1 MTAAGATRDVRRQNL
16 VLAALLVTYV
26 AFLAFYDLKT
36 RGPTGMP
43 ALWPCNALLA
53 VGLLRLEGWR
63 RGFLLVS
70 CVVSCLIVHTLAGDP
85 PANVV
90 VYTACDTTEAILI
103 ALMVRRVLKRP
114 ADIRSLHQAVLVVVL
129 AIPITLLMAAIGSA
143 LCAFAEK
150 SSMADYF
157 ADWAFANALGQ
168 AVALPAALVLTT
180 PDTET
185 AFRKPLWQHLVHYG
199 LVGAATAMA
208 FNSTANPMPF
218 LIFPVAMLAAFQ
230 LGPRSAAWSA
240 LIVGAVA
247 LPLTMLGRGP
257 TAINPVWNEPD
268 RFRMIQAF
276 VITIFFTCL
285 AAALALAKQHRMKRL
300 LLRRQKT
307 ARAARVRAQAA
318 SLAKTE
324 FLATMS
330 HEIRTPLNSIL
341 GFADLLGRSETLSP
355 EGRRKLDLIAR
366 AGGSLV
372 TIVNDVLDFSRIE
385 AGRIELDPRPVHP
398 RALVNDAVSIIAP
411 AAQAKGLTLTVDA
424 DDGDQ
429 TYRLDETRLRQVL
442 LNLLNNAVKFTE
454 HGTIRVSLRIHD
466 GEAGDVLALDVSD
479 TGIGIT
485 PEQQALL
492 FQRFQQADSSI
503 RRSYGG
509 TGLGLAI
516 CKALVNLMGGDISL
530 VSTAGQGSTFSVRLP
545 VTVVEASAAD
555 LAVAEDTPAARILLV
570 DDHPMN
576 RELGKAMLELAGCV
590 VVTAEDGDEAVQKV
604 TESRFDVILMDIH
617 MPRMDGLAAS
627 RAIRALPGPTGQ
639 TPIIAL
645 SADVMPQQIERCRKA
660 GMVDH
665 IAKPIERQALYAAIN
680 RCLAQAAVA
689 A

>member
-1 MTAAGATRDVRRQNL
+1 MTAAGATRDQRRQNL
-16 VLAALLVTYV
+16 VLAALLVIYV

-70 CVVSCLIVHTLAGDP
+70 SVVFCLIVHTLAGDP

-90 VYTACDTTEAILI
+90 IYTACDTTEAILI

-114 ADIRSLHQAVLVVVL
+114 ADIRSLHQALLVVVL
-129 AIPITLLMAAIGSA
+129 AIPITLLMAAIGSV

-150 SSMADYF
+150 SSFADYF

-168 AVALPAALVLTT
+168 AVTLPAALVLTT

-185 AFRKPLWQHLVHYG
+185 AFRRPLWQHLAHYG
-199 LVGAATAMA
+199 LVALATAMA

-218 LIFPVAMLAAFQ
+218 LIFPVAMLAAFR

-247 LPLTMLGRGP
+247 LPLTMMGRGP

-276 VITIFFTCL
+276 IITIFFTCL

-300 LLRRQKT
+300 LLRRQRT

-341 GFADLLGRSETLSP
+341 GFADLLGQTEPLSP
-355 EGRRKLDLIAR
+355 EGRRKLDLIAS

-372 TIVNDVLDFSRIE
+372 TIVDDVLDFSRIE
-385 AGRIELDPRPVHP
+385 AGRIELDPRPTHP
-398 RALVNDAVSIIAP
+398 RALVHDAVAIIAP
-411 AAQAKGLTLTVDA
+411 VAEAKGLSLEIEVE
-424 DDGDQ
+424 DGDQ
-429 TYRLDETRLRQVL
+429 TYGLDPSRLRQVL

-454 HGTIRVSLRIHD
+454 HGTIKVRLWID
-466 GEAGDVLALDVSD
+466 QGEDGDVLALDVAD

-485 PEQQALL
+485 PEQQSRL

-516 CKALVNLMGGDISL
+516 CRALVNLMGGEISL
-530 VSTAGQGSTFSVRLP
+530 ASTPGQGSTFSVRVP
-545 VTVVEASAAD
+545 VVATQASPAD
-555 LAVAEDTPAARILLV
+555 LAIAEEAPTARILLV

-576 RELGKAMLELAGCV
+576 RELGKAMLELAGCT
-590 VVTAEDGDEAVQKV
+590 VVTADDGDEAVRCAA
-604 TESRFDVILMDIH
+604 EARFDVILMDIH

-627 RAIRALPGPTGQ
+627 RAIREQSGPSRH

-645 SADVMPQQIERCRKA
+645 SADVMPQQIERCQKA

-680 RCLAQAAVA
+680 RCLALPEKAA
-689 A
+689 

>member
-1 MTAAGATRDVRRQNL
+1 MTAAGAIRDVRRQNL
-16 VLAALLVTYV
+16 VLAVLLVAYV
-26 AFLAFYDLKT
+26 VFLAFYDLKT

-63 RGFLLVS
+63 PLAMLVS
-70 CVVSCLIVHTLAGDP
+70 CIISCIVMHTLAGDP
-85 PANVV
+85 AAVALI
-90 VYTACDTTEAILI
+90 YTACDTVEAILI
-103 ALMVRRVLKRP
+103 ALMVRQVLKRP
-114 ADIRSLHQAVLVVVL
+114 VQIRSLQQALQIVVL
-129 AIPITLLMAAIGSA
+129 ALPITILMATVGSA

-150 SSMADYF
+150 DSFSDYF

-168 AVALPAALVLTT
+168 AVTLPAALVLMT

-185 AFRKPLWQHLVHYG
+185 AFRKPLWLNAVLYG
-199 LVGAATAMA
+199 LVGIATAMA

-247 LPLTMLGRGP
+247 APLTMMGRGP
-257 TAINPVWNEPD
+257 TTINPVWNEPD

-285 AAALALAKQHRMKRL
+285 AAALVLAKQHRMKRL
-300 LLRRQKT
+300 LVRRQRT

-318 SLAKTE
+318 NLAKTE

-355 EGRRKLDLIAR
+355 EGQRKLDLIAS

-385 AGRIELDPRPVHP
+385 AGRIELDLRPVHP
-398 RALVNDAVSIIAP
+398 RALLNDAVSIIAP
-411 AAQAKGLTLTVDA
+411 GAQAKGLILSVDA

-454 HGTIRVSLRIHD
+454 RGTIKVTLRIQD
-466 GEAGDVLALDVSD
+466 GGDGDVLALDVSD
-479 TGIGIT
+479 TGIGIS
-485 PEQQALL
+485 PEQQTLL

-530 VSTAGQGSTFSVRLP
+530 VSAAGQGSTFSVRLP
-545 VTVVEASAAD
+545 VVVMEHSAAD
-555 LAVAEDTPAARILLV
+555 LEVSEETPVARVLLV

-576 RELGKAMLELAGCV
+576 RQLGKAMLELAGCT
-590 VVTAEDGDEAVQKV
+590 VVTAEDGDEAVRLV
-604 TESRFDVILMDIH
+604 TESRFDVVLMDIH

-627 RAIRALPGPTGQ
+627 RAIRALPGPTGL

-645 SADVMPQQIERCRKA
+645 SADVMPHQIERCLKA

-665 IAKPIERQALYAAIN
+665 VAKPIERQALYAAIN
-680 RCLAQAAVA
+680 RCLAQAALA